1 MGVTMPWRAAQAQYA
16 PAQEDE
22 RQGNQAAQTQANLT
36 WLQNELGRGW
46 EDTVKKGGGSK
57 RKRNPKR
64 KTRRNRK

>member
-36 WLQNELGRGW
+36 WLQNELGRRY
-46 EDTVKKGGGSK
+46 GGSK